1 MSAMMSTK
9 KMESEKTPVLTLFQ
23 TALAVGHKHIKK
35 NSKITSKELFLLY
48 FYITLSFNTLHL
60 FSHPLLLASEAEK
73 ATATIF
79 ISFLLH

>member
-35 NSKITSKELFLLY
+35 TAKLHPKNCSFFIFTSLCPS
-48 FYITLSFNTLHL
+48 I
-60 FSHPLLLASEAEK
+60 P
-73 ATATIF
+73 
-79 ISFLLH
+79 